1 MLSLK
6 GIDAGYGDFI
16 VLNDIS
22 IELEK
27 GEILAIVGSN
37 GAGKT
42 TIMRVICG
50 LIKPVKGSVS
60 FDGKDITNLPAH
72 QITERGIVYVP
83 EGRRLFNKMT
93 IMDNLLVGSYLKQNR
108 THRKENL
115 EKVFTMFPK
124 LFERRNQKAGTLSGG
139 EQQMLAI
146 GRGLMA
152 CPKLLMLD
160 EPSLGIAPVIV
171 DTLFQI
177 IEDLKKQDLT
187 IMINEQNVP
196 RALSVANK
204 GIVVQSGKIV
214 MEGPSAVLA
223 ETDSIKKAYLGM

>member
-16 VLNDIS
+16 VLSDIS

-72 QITERGIVYVP
+72 QITELGIVYVP

-108 THRKENL
+108 AHRKENL